1 MILSRAVR
9 RKIRRLREAAFLLRH
24 RLRRR
29 DEPVLLFRPASGDRE
44 EPLRHPAIRIVL
56 PEDGEGV
63 TAALEKQSETSW
75 TCSGTTETPWIFYPG
90 PGLSGAAPA
99 MLEGLLLSGVCCG
112 LDVVRT
118 DPACGTLLRT
128 PGPKPGSGLG
138 YGGKTPGG
146 VLKSFRGWLSAEAE
160 VREIRIELHD
170 PEQVLGGLPGLPG
183 QRTAVIV
190 LPFLAVGGAEQ
201 LLFDLLRSWAGKY
214 RVLLVTLDEHRK
226 ELGSNIG
233 RFAGLGLPLYPLG
246 DRLPRDARLPALRH
260 LIRRWRAESLFSWN
274 GSIDYYD
281 HVEEI
286 GRDFPALRIFDQHY
300 NHEGAWL
307 DWLSAGVIRC
317 TTAHVA
323 VNDAIADALH
333 DRGARR
339 VETIHHAV
347 TLPALPPEEERRR
360 LRRERRLELGL
371 PQEAVL
377 VGSFIRLHPQKRPRD
392 ILRLAWR
399 MSNRPFHFL
408 LVGGGPLEAEIEEE
422 LRRHPLSNF
431 TRLPMQQDTTA
442 LFDALDIC
450 LLTSAFEGLPVFLLE
465 GLAREIPCVST
476 DVGEVRTLLSRGGG
490 VLGGEPG
497 DLDAIEAALEQLR
510 DPARRRREG
519 IRGREKVAR
528 DHGLD
533 AYARAYER
541 LVFP

>member
-226 ELGSNIG
+226 ELGSST
-233 RFAGLGLPLYPLG
+233 PLATGCHGMRASRPCAISSG
-246 DRLPRDARLPALRH
+246 DGEPRV
-260 LIRRWRAESLFSWN
+260 S
-274 GSIDYYD
+274 
-281 HVEEI
+281 
-286 GRDFPALRIFDQHY
+286 
-300 NHEGAWL
+300 
-307 DWLSAGVIRC
+307 SAGMEVSI
-317 TTAHVA
+317 TTTMS
-323 VNDAIADALH
+323 
-333 DRGARR
+333 RR
-339 VETIHHAV
+339 
-347 TLPALPPEEERRR
+347 
-360 LRRERRLELGL
+360 
-371 PQEAVL
+371 
-377 VGSFIRLHPQKRPRD
+377 S
-392 ILRLAWR
+392 
-399 MSNRPFHFL
+399 
-408 LVGGGPLEAEIEEE
+408 GGIS
-422 LRRHPLSNF
+422 PLSGSSISTTT
-431 TRLPMQQDTTA
+431 TRVR
-442 LFDALDIC
+442 
-450 LLTSAFEGLPVFLLE
+450 G
-465 GLAREIPCVST
+465 ST
-476 DVGEVRTLLSRGGG
+476 GCR
-490 VLGGEPG
+490 
-497 DLDAIEAALEQLR
+497 
-510 DPARRRREG
+510 PA
-519 IRGREKVAR
+519 
-528 DHGLD
+528 
-533 AYARAYER
+533 
-541 LVFP
+541 